1 MSHSSHQASTPTK
14 HSAGVFDIRMI
25 IGLLLLIYGVILTA
39 TGVFGDPAY
48 DKTGGVNA
56 NLIAGVA
63 LLAVGGFFALWARL
77 RPIIVDESKLPS
89 ATGRT
94 ADR

>member
-1 MSHSSHQASTPTK
+1 
-14 HSAGVFDIRMI
+14 MI

-89 ATGRT
+89 ATGRP